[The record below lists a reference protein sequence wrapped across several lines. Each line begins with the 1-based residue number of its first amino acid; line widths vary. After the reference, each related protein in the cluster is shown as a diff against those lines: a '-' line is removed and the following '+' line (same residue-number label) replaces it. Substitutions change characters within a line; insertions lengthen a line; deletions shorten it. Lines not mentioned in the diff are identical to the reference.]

1 MPQLTVYKASAG
13 SGKTWRLTVEYLK
26 LLVTDPESYRSI
38 LAVTFTNKA
47 TAEMKE
53 RVLNALYELM
63 HIDSGAVPEAM
74 TEAVCK
80 ELGISPALAK
90 SRATQAIG
98 CLLHDYGRFRIET
111 IDSFFQSVLRNLARE
126 LGLGAWLNIELKNDA
141 VLSDAVDA
149 LIDKASE
156 NKELLEW
163 MTDYMEEQLQEGK
176 TWKIDGVLKRFG
188 HTIFKE
194 YFKEKEKALNAKL
207 SNKGFL
213 KAYKK
218 QLKAVEKE
226 GLDRLQLAA
235 DEFFTILDD
244 HVLLIE
250 DISRGKTGPCSY
262 FLKLQN
268 GDCSDGIIN
277 SYVRAG
283 MEDPAG
289 WSTKTSKLKAQITSL
304 AAEKFIPLL
313 LETEELRKKLHPQIV
328 SARLAGKHLNQVG
341 LLTDIAAEVREQN
354 RENNRFLLSDTNA
367 LLKSLL
373 DGADASFVY
382 EKTGT
387 ELNHIL
393 FDEFQDTSR
402 MQWDTFKPLLAEGL
416 ANGHDS
422 LIVGDEKQS
431 IYRWRNG
438 DWRILGSIQ
447 QEMKPA
453 LVEEKKLDSN
463 WRSER
468 NIIDFNNALFTNL
481 EREINKTHLETFGQ
495 ESAELTN
502 AYSDVIQQSG
512 KKDVAGLVNISF
524 VNAKNDSVYKPMV
537 LAKMIQKVEELQRA
551 GIRPDQIAILIRAN
565 KFIPE
570 IGEFFADYKAS
581 AQHDPRLCYDVVSDE
596 AFLLS
601 ASRSVQ
607 ILIDALRLLNDPLNP
622 IPQALL
628 KLDYLSDAQ
637 ALTSEL
643 HPLFKQTEKPKAYQ
657 SNTVYK
663 KTYMDSNP
671 ENPVLPPDFLNRFE
685 ALQRLPLYE
694 LVEELYRLFELEK
707 IPAQDS
713 YLHCFMDKLSEYL
726 LHSPSDLGSFLKYWD
741 EQMAGTSIP
750 AGSAVNGI
758 RIMSIHKAKGLEF
771 HTVLIP
777 FCDWK
782 LLNTK
787 PFQVW
792 CPPSQEP
799 FNQLDLLPIDYNK
812 DMAVSIF
819 KKEHNE
825 ETLQLWVDALNLLYV
840 AFTRAKHNLYVFCR
854 GNDDA
859 KNYKGPVSI
868 ANLMQDVLKNGLVS
882 GSYTEARDI
891 STSDLEGVGNI
902 FEAAETT
909 VNGSIFEMSEN
920 ISEANGNISR
930 PDGSISETT
939 KNNSETP
946 GTEVNGTLSETAE
959 SISEAK
965 FNFGAFS
972 LGVENTTDKPTSVLR
987 EKGTDLALPFRSFAH
1002 KTRFRQSNRSREFCK
1017 GHDPEGFTTTFI
1029 DRGKLLHRLFS
1040 EIKVEGDLPAALQNL
1055 INEGLL
1061 ETDKATDYETYVRQA
1076 LSNEAVKDWYSSK
1089 YRLFNE
1095 CSILCNDSNGKL
1107 QLKRPDRVMLYQN
1120 DVQVVDFKFGKPSP
1134 SYRNQVLEYM
1144 QLLTDMGY
1152 AGVKGFLWYVDEN
1165 EVVAV

>member
-26 LLVTDPESYRSI
+26 LLVANPESYRSI

-63 HIDSGAVPEAM
+63 HIDSTATPEGM
-74 TEAVCK
+74 TEAVCM
-80 ELGISPALAK
+80 ELDISPALAK

-126 LGLGAWLNIELKNDA
+126 LGLGAWLNIELNNDL

-149 LIDKASE
+149 LIDKAG
-156 NKELLEW
+156 NNPELLSW

-176 TWKIDGVLKRFG
+176 TWKIDGVLKKFG

-218 QLKAVEKE
+218 QLKAIEKE

-235 DEFFTILDD
+235 DEFFNILDD
-244 HVLLIE
+244 SVLLIE

-262 FLKLQN
+262 FLKLKN

-277 SYVRAG
+277 SYVQAG
-283 MEDPAG
+283 LDDPSK
-289 WSTKTSKLKAQITSL
+289 WSTKTSKLSAQITSL
-304 AAEKFIPLL
+304 AAGKLNPLIE
-313 LETEELRKKLHPQIV
+313 ETEVLRKKLYPQII

-416 ANGHDS
+416 ANGYDS

-438 DWRILGSIQ
+438 DWRILGTIAK
-447 QEMKPA
+447 EMRPA
-453 LVEEKKLDSN
+453 IVEEKKLDSN
-463 WRSER
+463 WRSQR

-481 EREINKTHLETFGQ
+481 ELEINKTHLETFGQ

-512 KKDVAGLVNISF
+512 KKDVEGLVDICF
-524 VNAKNDSVYKPMV
+524 LNAKNDSVYKPMV
-537 LAKMIQKVEELQRA
+537 LGKMIQKVEELQRA

-570 IGEFFADYKAS
+570 IGEFFAEFKAS
-581 AQHDPRLCYDVVSDE
+581 EQHDPSLCYDVVSDD

-607 ILIDALRLLNDPLNP
+607 ILIDALSLLHDPLNP

-628 KLDYLSDAQ
+628 KLDYLSDVRAE
-637 ALTSEL
+637 TSEL
-643 HPLFKQTEKPKAYQ
+643 HLLFKQKEKPKAYQ
-657 SNTVYK
+657 TNTVYK
-663 KTYMDSNP
+663 KTYQDSNP
-671 ENPVLPPDFLNRFE
+671 ENPVLPKEFLNRFE

-726 LHSPSDLGSFLKYWD
+726 LHAPSDLGSFLKHWD
-741 EQMAGTSIP
+741 EQMSGTSIP

-758 RIMSIHKAKGLEF
+758 RILSIHKSKGLEF

-782 LLNTK
+782 LLSAVN
-787 PFQVW
+787 FQVW
-792 CPPSQEP
+792 CSPSQEP
-799 FNQLDLLPIDYNK
+799 FNQLDLLPIDYK
-812 DMAVSIF
+812 SEMSQSIF
-819 KKEHNE
+819 GAEYAE

-840 AFTRAKHNLYVFCR
+840 AFTRAKQNLYVFCR
-854 GNDDA
+854 GNDDM
-859 KNYKGPVSI
+859 KNYKGPTTI
-868 ANLMQDVLKNGLVS
+868 ANLMQDTLKNGLVS
-882 GSYTEARDI
+882 GNYMDAKNATSSEAEVDEI
-891 STSDLEGVGNI
+891 LS
-902 FEAAETT
+902 EAAENT
-909 VNGSIFEMSEN
+909 
-920 ISEANGNISR
+920 
-930 PDGSISETT
+930 
-939 KNNSETP
+939 
-946 GTEVNGTLSETAE
+946 
-959 SISEAK
+959 SEAK
-965 FNFGAFS
+965 FTFGSFS
-972 LGVENTTDKPTSVLR
+972 LGIEKTADKPTSVLR
-987 EKGTDLALPFRSFAH
+987 EKGTDLSLPFRSFAH

-1017 GHDPEGFTTTFI
+1017 GRDPNGFTTTYI

-1040 EIKVEGDLPAALQNL
+1040 EIKVESDLPAALQNL

-1061 ETDKATDYETYVRQA
+1061 QSDNASEYENYVRNA
-1076 LSNEAVKDWYSSK
+1076 LSNKDVKDWYSDK

-1095 CSILCNDSNGKL
+1095 CSILCNGADDKL
-1107 QLKRPDRVMLYQN
+1107 QLKRPDRVMLYEN

-1152 AGVKGFLWYVDEN
+1152 AGVKGYLWYVDEN
-1165 EVVAV
+1165 QVVAV

>member
-26 LLVTDPESYRSI
+26 LLVANPESYRSI

-63 HIDSGAVPEAM
+63 HIDSTATPEGM
-74 TEAVCK
+74 TEAVCN
-80 ELGISPALAK
+80 ELKIAPALAK

-126 LGLGAWLNIELKNDA
+126 LGLGAWLNIELNNDA

-149 LIDKASE
+149 LIDKAS
-156 NKELLEW
+156 NDPELLSW

-218 QLKAVEKE
+218 QLKEVEKA
-226 GLDRLQLAA
+226 GLDRLELAA

-244 HVLLIE
+244 NVLLIE
-250 DISRGKTGPCSY
+250 DISRGKIGPCSY
-262 FLKLQN
+262 FLKLKS

-289 WSTKTSKLKAQITSL
+289 WSTKTSKLKAQITML
-304 AAEKFIPLL
+304 AAEKLIPLIE
-313 LETEELRKKLHPQIV
+313 ETEMVRKDLYPQIV
-328 SARLAGKHLNQVG
+328 SARLARKHLNQVG

-373 DGADASFVY
+373 DSADASFVY

-438 DWRILGSIQ
+438 DWRILGTIAK
-447 QEMKPA
+447 EMRPA
-453 LVEEKKLDSN
+453 IVEEKKLDSN

-468 NIIDFNNALFTNL
+468 NIIDFNNALFTKL
-481 EREINKTHLETFGQ
+481 EQEINKTHLETFGE

-502 AYSDVIQQSG
+502 AYSDVIQQSA
-512 KKDVAGLVNISF
+512 KKDVEGLVDITF
-524 VNAKNDSVYKPMV
+524 INAKNEGVYKPMV
-537 LAKMIQKVEELQRA
+537 LSKMIQKVEALQRA

-570 IGEFFADYKAS
+570 IGEYFAEYKAS
-581 AQHDPRLCYDVVSDE
+581 GQHDPSLCYDVVSDD

-607 ILIDALRLLNDPLNP
+607 ILIDALSLLYDPLNP

-628 KLDYLSDAQ
+628 KLDYLTDVKVLS
-637 ALTSEL
+637 TEL

-657 SNTVYK
+657 TNTVYK
-663 KTYMDSNP
+663 KTYQDSNP
-671 ENPVLPPDFLNRFE
+671 ENPVLPKDFLNRFE

-726 LHSPSDLGSFLKYWD
+726 LHSPSDLGSFLKHWE
-741 EQMAGTSIP
+741 EQMSGISIP

-758 RIMSIHKAKGLEF
+758 RILSIHKAKGLEF

-782 LLNTK
+782 LLNAK

-792 CPPSQEP
+792 CPPTQEP
-799 FNQLDLLPIDYNK
+799 FSQLDLLPIDFNK

-854 GNDDA
+854 GNDDV
-859 KNYKGPVSI
+859 KNYKGASTI
-868 ANLMQDVLKNGLVS
+868 ANLMQDTLKNGLVD
-882 GSYTEARDI
+882 GNYTESSA
-891 STSDLEGVGNI
+891 TP
-902 FEAAETT
+902 AETEVDET
-909 VNGSIFEMSEN
+909 N
-920 ISEANGNISR
+920 SEAVVNSTNADQNSTNS
-930 PDGSISETT
+930 DEATSESTFT
-939 KNNSETP
+939 F
-946 GTEVNGTLSETAE
+946 GT
-959 SISEAK
+959 
-965 FNFGAFS
+965 FS
-972 LGVENTTDKPTSVLR
+972 LGFEETADKPTSVLR

-1017 GHDPEGFTTTFI
+1017 GRDPNGYTSTFI

-1040 EIKVEGDLPAALQNL
+1040 EIKVESDLSTALQNL
-1055 INEGLL
+1055 INEGLMQS
-1061 ETDKATDYETYVRQA
+1061 ENASEYENYVRNA
-1076 LSNEAVKDWYSSK
+1076 LSNEDVKNWYSDK

-1095 CSILCNDSNGKL
+1095 CSILCSSADGKL
-1107 QLKRPDRVMLYQN
+1107 QLKRPDRVMLFEN
-1120 DVQVVDFKFGKPSP
+1120 NIQVVDFKFGKPSP
-1134 SYRNQVLEYM
+1134 SYHKQVLEYM

-1152 AGVKGFLWYVDEN
+1152 AGVKGYLWYVDEN
-1165 EVVAV
+1165 EVVSV

>member
-26 LLVTDPESYRSI
+26 LLVANPESYRSI
-38 LAVTFTNKA
+38 LAVTFTNKD
-47 TAEMKE
+47 TSVMKE

-63 HIDSGAVPEAM
+63 HIDSTAVPEGM
-74 TEAVCK
+74 TEAVCN

-156 NKELLEW
+156 NKELLLW
-163 MTDYMEEQLQEGK
+163 MTDYMEEQLTEGK
-176 TWKIDGVLKRFG
+176 SWKIDSVLKTFG

-194 YFKEKEKALNAKL
+194 YFKEKEKVLNAKL

-218 QLKAVEKE
+218 QLKAIEKE
-226 GLDRLQLAA
+226 GVDRLQLAA
-235 DEFFTILDD
+235 DEFYTILDD
-244 HVLLIE
+244 NMLLIE
-250 DISRGKTGPCSY
+250 DFSRGKTGPCSY
-262 FLKLQN
+262 FLKLKN
-268 GDCSDGIIN
+268 GDYSDGIIH

-289 WSTKTSKLKAQITSL
+289 WSTKTSKLRAQITSL
-304 AAEKFIPLL
+304 AAEKLNPLIE
-313 LETEELRKKLHPQIV
+313 ETEALRKELYPQII

-438 DWRILGSIQ
+438 DWRILGTIAK
-447 QEMKPA
+447 EMRPA
-453 LVEEKKLDSN
+453 IVKEEKLERN

-468 NIIDFNNALFTNL
+468 NIIDFNNALFRNL
-481 EREINKTHLETFGQ
+481 EQELNKTHLETFGE
-495 ESAELTN
+495 ESAELTK
-502 AYSDVIQQSG
+502 AYSDVKQQSG
-512 KKDVAGLVNISF
+512 KKDVEGLVDISF
-524 VNAKNDSVYKPMV
+524 VNAKNDSIYKPLVLEKMV
-537 LAKMIQKVEELQRA
+537 QKVEELQRA
-551 GIRPDQIAILIRAN
+551 GVRPDQMAILIRVN
-565 KFIPE
+565 KSIPE
-570 IGEFFADYKAS
+570 IGKFFAEYKAS
-581 AQHDPRLCYDVVSDE
+581 EQHDPTLCYDVVSDE
-596 AFLLS
+596 AFLLKT
-601 ASRSVQ
+601 SRSVQ
-607 ILIDALRLLNDPLNP
+607 ILIDALTLLNDPLNP

-628 KLDYLSDAQ
+628 KLDYLSDVQ

-643 HPLFKQTEKPKAYQ
+643 HPLFKQTDKAKAYQ

-663 KTYMDSNP
+663 KTYHDSNP
-671 ENPVLPPDFLNRFE
+671 GNPVLPVAFLERFE

-694 LVEELYRLFELEK
+694 LVEELYRLFELEN
-707 IPAQDS
+707 IPSQDS

-726 LHSPSDLGSFLKYWD
+726 LHSPSDLDSFLKHWD
-741 EQMAGTSIP
+741 EQMADTSIP

-771 HTVLIP
+771 HTVLVP
-777 FCDWK
+777 FCDWS
-782 LLNTK
+782 LLSTH

-792 CPPSQEP
+792 CPPTQEP
-799 FNQLDLLPIDYNK
+799 FSRLDLLPIDYNK

-819 KKEHNE
+819 KKEHTE
-825 ETLQLWVDALNLLYV
+825 ETLQLWVDALNMLYV

-854 GNDDA
+854 GNDDV
-859 KNYKGPVSI
+859 KNYKGPKTI
-868 ANLMQDVLKNGLVS
+868 ANLMQDSLKVGLPELEK
-882 GSYTEARDI
+882 GSYTHSESKAMANLINKRGQG
-891 STSDLEGVGNI
+891 LE
-902 FEAAETT
+902 
-909 VNGSIFEMSEN
+909 NGSDTTLEDAGSDVEELLV
-920 ISEANGNISR
+920 EASFIY
-930 PDGSISETT
+930 
-939 KNNSETP
+939 
-946 GTEVNGTLSETAE
+946 
-959 SISEAK
+959 
-965 FNFGAFS
+965 GAFS
-972 LGVENTTDKPTSVLR
+972 LGFEKEVESSTSVLR
-987 EKGTDLALPFRSFAH
+987 QKGTDLALPFRSFAH

-1017 GHDPEGFTTTFI
+1017 GRDPEGFTTTFI

-1040 EIKVEGDLPAALQNL
+1040 EIKVESDLPNALQNL

-1076 LSNEAVKDWYSSK
+1076 LSNEAVKDWYSAK

-1107 QLKRPDRVMLYQN
+1107 QLKRPDRVMLYEN
-1120 DVQVVDFKFGKPSP
+1120 HVQVVDFKFGKPSP

-1144 QLLTDMGY
+1144 QLLADMGY
-1152 AGVKGFLWYVDEN
+1152 ARVKGFLWYVDEN

>member
-26 LLVTDPESYRSI
+26 LLVANPESYRSI

-63 HIDSGAVPEAM
+63 HIDSTAVPEGM

-80 ELGISPALAK
+80 ELDISPALAK

-126 LGLGAWLNIELKNDA
+126 LGLGAWLNIELNNES

-149 LIDKASE
+149 LIDKAGS
-156 NKELLEW
+156 NPELLSW

-176 TWKIDGVLKRFG
+176 TWKIDGVLKKFG

-194 YFKEKEKALNAKL
+194 YFKEKEKVLNAKL

-218 QLKAVEKE
+218 QLKEIEKVA
-226 GLDRLQLAA
+226 LAA
-235 DEFFTILDD
+235 LQEASESFFKILADNA
-244 HVLLIE
+244 LSIE

-262 FLKLQN
+262 FLKLKN

-277 SYVRAG
+277 SYVQAG
-283 MEDPAG
+283 LDDPSK
-289 WSTKTSKLKAQITSL
+289 WSTKTSKLSAQITSL
-304 AAEKFIPLL
+304 AAEKLNPLL
-313 LETEELRKKLHPQIV
+313 EETERLRIKLYPQIL
-328 SARLAGKHLNQVG
+328 SARMAGKHLNQVG

-438 DWRILGSIQ
+438 DWRILGSIEK
-447 QEMKPA
+447 EMKPA
-453 LVEEKKLDSN
+453 KVEEKKLDSN
-463 WRSER
+463 WRSQR

-481 EREINKTHLETFGQ
+481 EQAINQIHLEAFGQ
-495 ESAELTN
+495 ESTELTN

-512 KKDVAGLVNISF
+512 KNTVDGLVDISF
-524 VNAKNDSVYKPMV
+524 INAKNDSVYKPKV
-537 LAKMIQKVEELQRA
+537 LQKMIQKVEELQRN

-570 IGEFFADYKAS
+570 IGEYFAEYKAGDQS
-581 AQHDPRLCYDVVSDE
+581 DPNLCYDIVSDD
-596 AFLLS
+596 AFLLRS
-601 ASRSVQ
+601 SRSVQ
-607 ILIDALRLLNDPLNP
+607 ILIDALSLLNDPLNP

-628 KLDYLSDAQ
+628 KLDYLTDVQ
-637 ALTSEL
+637 AVTNEL
-643 HPLFKQTEKPKAYQ
+643 HPLFKQKDKPRTYKNNAAYRK
-657 SNTVYK
+657 SYE
-663 KTYMDSNP
+663 DSNP
-671 ENPVLPPDFLNRFE
+671 ELSILPSTFVTRFE
-685 ALQRLPLYE
+685 TLQRLPLYE

-726 LHSPSDLGSFLKYWD
+726 LHSPSDLGSFLKHWD
-741 EQMAGTSIP
+741 EQMSSTSIP

-758 RIMSIHKAKGLEF
+758 RILSIHKSKGLEF

-782 LLNTK
+782 LLSSVN
-787 PFQVW
+787 FQVW
-792 CPPSQEP
+792 CQPGEEP
-799 FNQLDLLPIDYNK
+799 FNQLDLVPIDYK
-812 DMAVSIF
+812 SEMSQTIF
-819 KKEHNE
+819 GAEYAE

-840 AFTRAKHNLYVFCR
+840 AFTRAKQNLYVFCR
-854 GNDDA
+854 GNDEL
-859 KNYKGPVSI
+859 KNYSKPTTIS
-868 ANLMQDVLKNGLVS
+868 NLMQDTLKSGLVS
-882 GSYTEARDI
+882 GQY
-891 STSDLEGVGNI
+891 
-902 FEAAETT
+902 
-909 VNGSIFEMSEN
+909 
-920 ISEANGNISR
+920 
-930 PDGSISETT
+930 
-939 KNNSETP
+939 
-946 GTEVNGTLSETAE
+946 
-959 SISEAK
+959 SEAK
-965 FNFGAFS
+965 TIPTENEEEAVSEATFKVGEFS
-972 LGVENTTDKPTSVLR
+972 LSMDNETDKPTSILR
-987 EKGTDLALPFRSFAH
+987 EKGTDLSLPFRSFAH

-1017 GHDPEGFTTTFI
+1017 GRDPNGFTTTFI

-1040 EIKVEGDLPAALQNL
+1040 DIKLKEDVPNALQIL

-1061 ETDKATDYETYVRQA
+1061 KNDDANDYEQYVQNA
-1076 LSNEAVKDWYSSK
+1076 LKTKEAEDWYSGK

-1095 CSILCNDSNGKL
+1095 CSILCNGPDGKL
-1107 QLKRPDRVMLYQN
+1107 QLKRPDRVMLKGN
-1120 DVQVVDFKFGKPSP
+1120 EVQVVDFKFGKPSP
-1134 SYRNQVLEYM
+1134 SYHKQVQEYM
-1144 QLLTDMGY
+1144 QLLTEMGY
-1152 AGVKGFLWYVDEN
+1152 AGVKGYLWYVDEN
-1165 EVVAV
+1165 QVVAV